1 MLWVLITLQ
10 WYFCPWENHEDICV
24 KECSLMLIIRE
35 FILMVFLG
43 GLKNCTKTEIL
54 DQRRE
59 QNNLRKD
66 IIAKLSLVSKIFK
79 AKTHNLHFI
88 SMLELYSQTHDMD
101 SALGM
106 KCCIFIFNLVWI
118 KILLNNYL
126 LSYCCLFHPFLTSKN
141 IG

>member
-1 MLWVLITLQ
+1 
-10 WYFCPWENHEDICV
+10 
-24 KECSLMLIIRE
+24 MLIIRE

-66 IIAKLSLVSKIFK
+66 IIAKLSLVSMIFK

-106 KCCIFIFNLVWI
+106 KCCIFIFNLV
-118 KILLNNYL
+118 
-126 LSYCCLFHPFLTSKN
+126 
-141 IG
+141 

>member
-10 WYFCPWENHEDICV
+10 WYFCPWENHEDICA

-59 QNNLRKD
+59 RNQLRKD
-66 IIAKLSLVSKIFK
+66 IVAKLSLVSMIFK
-79 AKTHNLHFI
+79 AKQI
-88 SMLELYSQTHDMD
+88 IYIPSVCWS
-101 SALGM
+101 
-106 KCCIFIFNLVWI
+106 CIHKHMIWTVHWEWNAVS
-118 KILLNNYL
+118 NYL
-126 LSYCCLFHPFLTSKN
+126 LSYYCLFHPFLTSKN

>member
-10 WYFCPWENHEDICV
+10 WYFCPWENHEDICA

-66 IIAKLSLVSKIFK
+66 IIAKLSLVSMIFK

-106 KCCIFIFNLVWI
+106 KCCIFIFNLGWI